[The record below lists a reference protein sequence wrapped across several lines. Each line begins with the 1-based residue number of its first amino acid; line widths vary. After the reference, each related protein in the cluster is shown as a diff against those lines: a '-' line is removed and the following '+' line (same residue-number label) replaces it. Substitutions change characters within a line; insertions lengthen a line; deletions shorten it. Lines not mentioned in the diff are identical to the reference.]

1 MRSWTAGS
9 TSSSNPTC
17 SGSRNPLTAKGPEQC
32 ARCGSCTAVCPVYRV
47 TGRESLTAR
56 GKLHLLGTEL
66 AAAPSPVY
74 QDLFAQ
80 CLLCGACEK
89 ACPRGLPIRKLII
102 EARSRFPAMYGRH
115 GLRKAAARFAL
126 ARPALL
132 EGLVR
137 AGVMLNNLALL
148 PPDSGLRLKLG
159 LLERGRR
166 VSPAEEEGPGA
177 GPVGAGEGI
186 QYFAGCLAR
195 YLQPSVAQATGRLVQ
210 GLAGSPLLA
219 PGEQACCGLA
229 AWSSGDEEGARRLAK
244 RNILAF
250 AGSSGPILTSCA
262 SCSAHLATYPELLA
276 GDRQWLE
283 QAAQFSARV
292 REFTSFILATTG
304 PAVLRARE
312 PRRLYYHQPCH
323 LRFDQDRAGAAG
335 TLLAR
340 VEGVTLAEPEAGP
353 QCCGQGG
360 LFHLGYP
367 ELTDRIFATA
377 EAACAATAADL
388 VVTSCSGCLLQW
400 QAGLALRR
408 SPLPAMHLAEFLIS
422 CLHIENLAESE
433 GPGQP
438 PP

>member
-1 MRSWTAGS
+1 
-9 TSSSNPTC
+9 
-17 SGSRNPLTAKGPEQC
+17 LTAKGPEQC
-32 ARCGSCTAVCPVYRV
+32 ARCGSCTTVCPVYRA

-66 AAAPSPVY
+66 AAVPSPVF

-102 EARSRFPAMYGRH
+102 DARSRFPAMYGRH
-115 GLRKAAARFAL
+115 GLQKAAARFAL

-137 AGVMLNNLALL
+137 AGVILNSLAFL
-148 PPDSGLRLKLG
+148 PADSGLRLKLG
-159 LLERGRR
+159 LLARGQTT
-166 VSPAEEEGPGA
+166 SPGEGEAPRT
-177 GPVGAGEGI
+177 GPAPAGEGI
-186 QYFAGCLAR
+186 GYFAGCLAR
-195 YLQPSVAQATGRLVQ
+195 YLQPAVAQATGRLVQ
-210 GLAGSPLLA
+210 GLAGSPLFM
-219 PGEQACCGLA
+219 PGEQVCCGLA
-229 AWSSGDEEGARRLAK
+229 AWSSGDREEARRLAK

-262 SCSAHLATYPELLA
+262 SCSAHLAAYPELFA
-276 GDRQWLE
+276 GDLQWQE

-292 REFTSFILATTG
+292 REFTSFILAAAG
-304 PAVLRARE
+304 PAALRARE
-312 PRRLYYHQPCH
+312 SRRVYYHQPCH
-323 LRFDQDRAGAAG
+323 LRFDLDKAGAAG
-335 TLLAR
+335 RLLAR
-340 VEGVTLAEPEAGP
+340 VGGVTLAEPGAGP

-367 ELTDRIFATA
+367 ELADRIFATA
-377 EAACAATAADL
+377 AAACAETAADL

-400 QAGLALRR
+400 QSGLALRR
-408 SPLPAMHLAEFLIS
+408 SPLPAMHLALFLAS
-422 CLHIENLAESE
+422 CLKSDACAKSE
-433 GPGQP
+433 KTVQP